1 MKLFL
6 SINFHSDIQSKFYDI
21 DKILSDLG
29 VLVFTQKDKS
39 NVSNNISF
47 ERLDGLVLAGGE
59 KNLDGGYLIALAI
72 SQKRPILYLLEKG
85 QPLPDELLYIRDNKD
100 VSKYLVIKYY
110 SRENIKV
117 KISEFIDLIENG
129 DARWDTPTVKFTWRI
144 TPRIERYLRWK
155 MSTCGKTKADWL
167 RDHLVKEIIVKDV
180 NYQKFLQ
187 SD

>member
-6 SINFHSDIQSKFYDI
+6 SINSNTNGTIKSYDL
-21 DKILSDLG
+21 DRILSDLG
-29 VLVFTQKDKS
+29 VLVITQKDKS
-39 NVSNNISF
+39 NISNNISF
-47 ERLDGLVLAGGE
+47 ERLDGLVLAGGD
-59 KNLDGGYLIALAI
+59 KNPDAGYLIALAI

-110 SRENIKV
+110 NQDNIKA
-117 KISEFIDLIENG
+117 KITEFLDLIENG
-129 DARWDTPTVKFTWRI
+129 DARWDMPTVKFTWRI

-155 MSTCGKTKADWL
+155 MATCNKTKADWL
-167 RDHLVKEIIVKDV
+167 RDHLVKEIIVNDV